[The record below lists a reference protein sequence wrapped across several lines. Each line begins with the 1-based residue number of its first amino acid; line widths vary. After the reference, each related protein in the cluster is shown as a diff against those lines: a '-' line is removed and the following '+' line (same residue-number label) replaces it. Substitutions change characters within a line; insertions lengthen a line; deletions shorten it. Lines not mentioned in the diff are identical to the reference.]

1 MACYYAKGSF
11 LPTYYI
17 FKKVNKHQVWEENM
31 PPGAIIKM
39 NWLTNHFKPRMP
51 TGNCFLILDGHG
63 SQIISCK
70 MLENAQTNNI
80 ILLCPPRH
88 TAYFLQPFDRSF
100 FKSLKKYFK
109 RACDKFIRANPG
121 KRIECWKISC
131 WFLDTCSNNWDRNFS
146 FWWYH

>member
-1 MACYYAKGSF
+1 
-11 LPTYYI
+11 
-17 FKKVNKHQVWEENM
+17 
-31 PPGAIIKM
+31 
-39 NWLTNHFKPRMP
+39 MP

-121 KRIECWKISC
+121 KRIKHKCFGTDIEISGFC
-131 WFLDTCSNNWDRNFS
+131 AIFIKNIF
-146 FWWYH
+146 FGA